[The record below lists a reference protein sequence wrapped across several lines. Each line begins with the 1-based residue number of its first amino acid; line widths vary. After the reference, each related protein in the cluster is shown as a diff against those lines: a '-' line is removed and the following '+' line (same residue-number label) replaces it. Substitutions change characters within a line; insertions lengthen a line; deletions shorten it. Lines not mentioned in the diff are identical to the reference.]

1 MEFVDANFI
10 FLRFQGNSRT
20 MLKLGMFSERRGL
33 SSFSAPSRSQ
43 PGGREEEQ
51 LTAGSADPGP
61 ETWRKLL

>member
-20 MLKLGMFSERRGL
+20 MLKPGMFSERRGL
-33 SSFSAPSRSQ
+33 LSFPARSRYQ

-51 LTAGSADPGP
+51 LTASSAGSGP